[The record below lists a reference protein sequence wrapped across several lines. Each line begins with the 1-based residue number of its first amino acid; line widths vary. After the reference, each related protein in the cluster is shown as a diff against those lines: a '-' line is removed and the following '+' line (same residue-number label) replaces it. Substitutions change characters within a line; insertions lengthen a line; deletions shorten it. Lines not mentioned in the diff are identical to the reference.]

1 MVAEEVSML
10 VGKQSVGADG
20 MLNEEIWDIHPLV
33 PSLSF
38 WARGRVVTQPPP
50 TLTYNTDT
58 IRH

>member
-1 MVAEEVSML
+1 
-10 VGKQSVGADG
+10 
-20 MLNEEIWDIHPLV
+20 MLNEKIWDIDPLV

-38 WARGRVVTQPPP
+38 WARGRVVTQPLP